1 MKIVLASIAILF
13 SASAFAADGP
23 VTVWFQ
29 EQGPAVSDRL
39 ALLCADFGG
48 EVTDQDDRHVLCR
61 KPMTGG
67 KGILAQALL
76 GNRYSTSPDMMVRFT
91 ILKDGSATRV
101 QASQWIEIQMA
112 GGQTRRNDLNGQKQR
127 SDLENA
133 LIGVGA
139 HNAPPELLPDTP
151 GK

>member
-1 MKIVLASIAILF
+1 MRIALAAIAIF
-13 SASAFAADGP
+13 ISTAASAEDGP
-23 VTVWFQ
+23 VTVWFD
-29 EQGPAVSDRL
+29 EQGPAVSDKL
-39 ALLCADFGG
+39 ALLCANFGG
-48 EVTDQDDRHVLCR
+48 EVADQDDRHVLCR

-101 QASQWIEIQMA
+101 QASQWVELQMA

-127 SDLENA
+127 SDIENA
-133 LIGVGA
+133 LIGIGA
-139 HNAPPELLPDTP
+139 HNASPELLNDNP
-151 GK
+151 GN